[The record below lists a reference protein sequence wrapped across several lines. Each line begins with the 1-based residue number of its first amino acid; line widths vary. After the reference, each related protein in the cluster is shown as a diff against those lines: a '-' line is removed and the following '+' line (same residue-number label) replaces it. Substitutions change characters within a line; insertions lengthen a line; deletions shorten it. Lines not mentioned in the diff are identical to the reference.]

1 VKSTPS
7 RRGTNSYP
15 EGPERLDILVATP
28 TGLQGTHSD
37 DRAGR
42 RQRQTQQWSRLPLV
56 QSSQQTALGLCV
68 NRILGPWHSR
78 SRGRCSSLICGLLL
92 GRQARYH
99 NKNYRILER
108 IHTELMLTAKT
119 EVFQTAAATPNC
131 FGSKRQRD
139 PPQRWVV

>member
-1 VKSTPS
+1 RMKSAPP

-15 EGPERLDILVATP
+15 EGPEREDILVATP

-78 SRGRCSSLICGLLL
+78 SRGRCSSLIL
-92 GRQARYH
+92 RPSAWQAGA
-99 NKNYRILER
+99 LPQQ
-108 IHTELMLTAKT
+108 EL
-119 EVFQTAAATPNC
+119 P
-131 FGSKRQRD
+131 D
-139 PPQRWVV
+139 PRENSYGVD